1 MFVRGAN
8 SEIDAKKAA
17 REIVSST
24 LVKAMVHGLD
34 PNWGRIMMALG
45 KSEVDFEEDNVDVF
59 ISGIHVVHDGCS
71 IPYLADAV
79 VSSMNA
85 PEVKFEVDLNAGNFD
100 ARAWGCDLTE
110 EYVTF
115 NSAYSS

>member
-1 MFVRGAN
+1 
-8 SEIDAKKAA
+8 
-17 REIVSST
+17 
-24 LVKAMVHGLD
+24 MVHGLD

-45 KSEVDFEEDNVDVF
+45 KSGVDFEENNVDVF
-59 ISGIHVVHDGCS
+59 ISGIHVVHSGCS

-85 PEVKFEVDLNAGNFD
+85 PEVKFEVGLNAGKFD
-100 ARAWGCDLTE
+100 STAWGCDLTE

-115 NSAYSS
+115 NSAYST

>member
-1 MFVRGAN
+1 V
-8 SEIDAKKAA
+8 
-17 REIVSST
+17 
-24 LVKAMVHGLD
+24 VHG
-34 PNWGRIMMALG
+34 
-45 KSEVDFEEDNVDVF
+45 
-59 ISGIHVVHDGCS
+59 GCS

-85 PEVKFEVDLNAGNFD
+85 SEVKFEVGLNAGSFE

-115 NSAYSS
+115 NSAYST

>member
-1 MFVRGAN
+1 
-8 SEIDAKKAA
+8 
-17 REIVSST
+17 
-24 LVKAMVHGLD
+24 MVHGLD

-45 KSEVDFEEDNVDVF
+45 KSGVDFEENNVDVF

-79 VSSMNA
+79 VSSMNV
-85 PEVKFEVDLNAGNFD
+85 PEVKFEVNLNTGNFE
-100 ARAWGCDLTE
+100 AKAWGCDLTE

-115 NSAYSS
+115 NSAYST